1 MLNKFKKLSW
11 KLRKCI
17 YHNSADSFETIAKAF
32 VTLKCDAFKYLKNV
46 KIIIDAAAIWYK
58 Y

>member
-1 MLNKFKKLSW
+1 MLNKIKKLSW

-17 YHNSADSFETIAKAF
+17 YHNSADYFETIRKAF
-32 VTLKCDAFKYLKNV
+32 VTLRCDAFKYLKNV